1 MLINCVAYQDGKK
14 LADLPIEQIHDYLR
28 QPDCFVWVAIRDP
41 DPDTN
46 ELQRLADEFQL
57 HELAVEDARHGHQRP
72 KLEQYGDMLFCA
84 LQLLEPDATGELQV
98 GELDVFVGHNFVLS
112 LRNRSLQGFQDV
124 RARCERE
131 PHLLRFGAGF
141 VFYALIDS
149 VVDRY
154 FAVVHKL
161 EDELE
166 EIEERLFARGNSGR
180 RTIHDLYLLKRKLV
194 IVSHAVVP
202 LNEAVARLHGG
213 RVPDMCRPVQDYYR
227 DVDDHLSRITRTLDS
242 LRDMLAT
249 AIQVNLAMI
258 SLDESAVS
266 KKLAS
271 YAALFAVPT
280 MIAGIYGMNFQ
291 NMPELKASEGYP
303 VALLVMV
310 VLDVM
315 LWWRFKRVGWL

>member
-1 MLINCVAYQDGKK
+1 MLINCVAYQNGKK
-14 LADLPIEQIHDYLR
+14 LADLPIDQIHDYLG

-41 DPDTN
+41 DAD
-46 ELQRLADEFQL
+46 ELQHMTDEFQL

-72 KLEQYGDMLFCA
+72 KLEQYDGGMLFCA
-84 LQLLEPDATGELQV
+84 LQLLETDEAGELQV
-98 GELDVFVGHNFVLS
+98 GEMDLFVGPNYVLS
-112 LRNRSLQGFQDV
+112 LRARSQQGFQNI

-154 FAVVHKL
+154 FAIVHKL

-166 EIEERLFARGNSGR
+166 EIEERLFAHGGAGR
-180 RTIHDLYLLKRKLV
+180 RTIQDLYRLKRKLV
-194 IVSHAVVP
+194 TISHAVVP

-213 RVPDMCRPVQDYYR
+213 RVPDVCLPVQDYYR
-227 DVDDHLSRITRTLDS
+227 DVDDHLERITRTLDS

-271 YAALFAVPT
+271 YAALFAIPT

-291 NMPELKASEGYP
+291 HMPELQASEGYP
-303 VALLVMV
+303 LALLVMV
-310 VLDVM
+310 VLDFV
-315 LWWRFKRVGWL
+315 LWRRFKRVGWL

>member
-1 MLINCVAYQDGKK
+1 MLINCVAYQNGQK
-14 LADLPIEQIHDYLR
+14 LADLPIDQIHDYLGR
-28 QPDCFVWVAIRDP
+28 PDCFVWVAMLDP
-41 DPDTN
+41 DAD
-46 ELQRLADEFQL
+46 ELQHMTDEFQL

-72 KLEQYGDMLFCA
+72 KLEQYDDMLFCA
-84 LQLLEPDATGELQV
+84 LQLLETDDAGELQV
-98 GELDVFVGHNFVLS
+98 GEMDLFVGHNYVLS
-112 LRNRSLQGFQDV
+112 LRSHSQQGFRNV

-131 PHLLRFGAGF
+131 PHLLRYGAGF

-154 FAVVHKL
+154 FSVVHKL

-166 EIEERLFARGNSGR
+166 EIEERLFTQGGAGR
-180 RTIHDLYLLKRKLV
+180 QTIQDLYRLKRKLV
-194 IVSHAVVP
+194 IITHAVVP

-227 DVDDHLSRITRTLDS
+227 DVDDHLSRISRTLDS

-266 KKLAS
+266 KKLAG
-271 YAALFAVPT
+271 YAALFAIPT

-291 NMPELKASEGYP
+291 YMPELKASEGYP
-303 VALLVMV
+303 LALLVMV
-310 VLDVM
+310 VLDFL
-315 LWWRFKRVGWL
+315 LWRRFKRVGWL

>member
-1 MLINCVAYQDGKK
+1 MLINCVAYQNGKK
-14 LADLPIEQIHDYLR
+14 LADLPIEQIHDYLAR
-28 QPDCFVWVAIRDP
+28 PDCFVWVAIRDP
-41 DPDTN
+41 DDN
-46 ELQRLADEFQL
+46 ELQRMTEQFRL

-72 KLEQYGDMLFCA
+72 KLEEYDGMLFCA
-84 LQLLEPDATGELQV
+84 LQLLDCDEGGELLV
-98 GELDVFVGHNFVLS
+98 GEMDLFVGHNYVLS
-112 LRNRSLQGFQDV
+112 LRNRSQQGFQNV
-124 RARCERE
+124 RARCEHE
-131 PHLLRFGAGF
+131 PQLLRFGAGF

-154 FAVVHKL
+154 FSVVHRL

-166 EIEERLFARGNSGR
+166 EMEERLFARGDAGQ

-194 IVSHAVVP
+194 TVSHAVVP

-213 RVPDMCRPVQDYYR
+213 RVPEVCREVQEYYR
-227 DVDDHLSRITRTLDS
+227 DVDDHLARIARTLDS

-280 MIAGIYGMNFQ
+280 TIAGIYGMNFQ
-291 NMPELKASEGYP
+291 NMPELKTSVGYP
-303 VALLVMV
+303 LALLAML
-310 VLDVM
+310 VLDLL

>member
-1 MLINCVAYQDGKK
+1 MLINCVAYQDGMK

-28 QPDCFVWVAIRDP
+28 EPNCFVWVAIRDP
-41 DPDTN
+41 DDD
-46 ELQRLADEFQL
+46 ELQRMADQFQL

-72 KLEQYGDMLFCA
+72 KLEEYGGMLFCA
-84 LQLLEPDATGELQV
+84 LQLLDCDDSGELLV
-98 GELDVFVGHNFVLS
+98 GEMDLFVGHNYVLS
-112 LRNRSLQGFQDV
+112 LRNRSQQGFQNV

-154 FAVVHKL
+154 FSVVHHL

-166 EIEERLFARGNSGR
+166 EIEERLFARGDAGQ

-194 IVSHAVVP
+194 TVSHAVVP

-213 RVPDMCRPVQDYYR
+213 RVPEVCREVQDYYR
-227 DVDDHLSRITRTLDS
+227 DVDDHLARMTRTLDS

-258 SLDESAVS
+258 SLEESAVS

-280 MIAGIYGMNFQ
+280 TIAGIYGMNFQ
-291 NMPELKASEGYP
+291 YMPELHWRHGYGATLGLMAVIDGYLFYRLRKA
-303 VALLVMV
+303 
-310 VLDVM
+310 
-315 LWWRFKRVGWL
+315 RWL